1 MVVCSRRRPIARH
14 RCLFLSNSKNRFSSS
29 FSSKLLRNCWGLFS
43 IFSKTGLQTL
53 TAGPFFCRWDCMGEG
68 GISATAY
75 ETDCSF
81 QPSRGLQSLGA
92 IVGPYGPF
100 KNSEGFQL
108 QLIHMAPLF
117 RFLIIVPG
125 NATMLV
131 ASRRQRLRFEAS
143 NERSFEAVRSPKG
156 VSSAFDFRS

>member
-1 MVVCSRRRPIARH
+1 
-14 RCLFLSNSKNRFSSS
+14 
-29 FSSKLLRNCWGLFS
+29 
-43 IFSKTGLQTL
+43 
-53 TAGPFFCRWDCMGEG
+53 MGEG

-131 ASRRQRLRFEAS
+131 ASRRQRHRFEAS